1 MRTTFAIIFMILIVA
16 LGVCVYLS
24 KRSRNAIGTSV
35 ALLMGSLIM
44 PVIGNLIIIASGSE
58 LFPTIGYYIHFLGM
72 DFVVFALLRFTFDYC
87 FLKWPSKKLK
97 KLIYGLLCLDMIQ
110 YAFNPF
116 FGHAFATEPL
126 LVDGFPYYR
135 LVPYWGQA
143 FHRVLDYGILAAS
156 ILIFGIKTFRS

>member
-1 MRTTFAIIFMILIVA
+1 
-16 LGVCVYLS
+16 
-24 KRSRNAIGTSV
+24 
-35 ALLMGSLIM
+35 
-44 PVIGNLIIIASGSE
+44 
-58 LFPTIGYYIHFLGM
+58 M

-97 KLIYGLLCLDMIQ
+97 KLIYGLLCLDVIQ

-156 ILIFGIKTFRS
+156 ILIFGIKTFRSSRVNSERYSVIFTSLILLTIWQTFFIFSRTPIDRSMTGFGVIGIVVFYFAIY